1 MDAQLLLETG
11 SGRPQAFRLNRPETI
26 VGRRKGCHL
35 RVPAE
40 SVSRRHCRIKVWE
53 DVLVVEDL
61 ASVNGTYVNGE
72 RISKPQIVKPGD
84 RLTVG
89 AVTFLINYQLTPAAI
104 KQLQGE
110 PVYNAG
116 VIGVDPDDVPFAEAV
131 ALPDSFSEETP
142 VVVGEVVEEAPE
154 GIPIEDETLTA
165 LEALAEA
172 SKQRGKKPKK
182 EEQEIARSAAEEQ
195 NPDASVLLGHGNWQ
209 LPESEDIRNILSQL
223 EREK

>member
-1 MDAQLLLETG
+1 M
-11 SGRPQAFRLNRPETI
+11 NRPETI

-61 ASVNGTYVNGE
+61 ASVNGTFVNGE
-72 RISKPQIVKPGD
+72 RISKPHILRPGD
-84 RLTVG
+84 RLAVG
-89 AVTFLINYQLTPAAI
+89 AVAFLVNYHLSPAAI
-104 KQLQGE
+104 KQLQGDTG
-110 PVYNAG
+110 YNASA
-116 VIGVDPDDVPFAEAV
+116 IAVDPNDVPFAEAV
-131 ALPDSFSEETP
+131 ALPDSYSEETP
-142 VVVGEVVEEAPE
+142 LVEGELVEDAAE

-172 SKQRGKKPKK
+172 SKSRAKTPKASKKQEK
-182 EEQEIARSAAEEQ
+182 EIAAAEEQ
-195 NPDASVLLGHGNWQ
+195 NPDASVLLGHGSWQ
-209 LPESEDIRNILSQL
+209 LPESEDIRDILSQL